1 MANKAYIWNA
11 ATSTWVEILSNAAPT
26 TYYLASAPANPNEG
40 DIWVDSDDE
49 ILSATGP
56 QGAAGAA
63 GANGTNGTTGATGAN
78 GTNGVGVPVGGSTGQ
93 VLSKIDATN
102 YNTQWTTPSAGS
114 ASLIITRN
122 LQSASYPLV
131 TGDLDKLVEM
141 NVATANTVT
150 VGTALN
156 SMAEGSQIHLL
167 QISAGQTTVVASG
180 VTVNGTPGLK
190 LRAQWSSATLIK
202 RSAAAAAGVWVLIGD
217 LST

>member
-1 MANKAYIWNA
+1 MEELLILLTQQVIG
-11 ATSTWVEILSNAAPT
+11 AT
-26 TYYLASAPANPNEG
+26 G
-40 DIWVDSDDE
+40 DAG
-49 ILSATGP
+49 ATGP
-56 QGAAGAA
+56 A
-63 GANGTNGTTGATGAN
+63 GTNGTN

-150 VGTALN
+150 VGTSLN

-167 QISAGQTTVVASG
+167 QTNAGQTTVVASG